1 MKKEKFQESLE
12 VQQERIIFKFGV
24 RISCKTSRG
33 IYQFFFSLYMQL
45 KTNCQIKINISPVSL
60 HMCPIIIDSFYLTDL
75 FYYIMYSHYLHDQ
88 RTQLKVVQTILI
100 NLCLLS
106 EKKIYILKSI
116 ILISFYII
124 SYEKDL
130 CYKLSAYL
138 IMTIVVVLHIK
149 YFNLNIIQT

>member
-24 RISCKTSRG
+24 KISCKTSRG

-45 KTNCQIKINISPVSL
+45 KMNSQIKINISPVSL

-88 RTQLKVVQTILI
+88 RT
-100 NLCLLS
+100 
-106 EKKIYILKSI
+106 
-116 ILISFYII
+116 
-124 SYEKDL
+124 
-130 CYKLSAYL
+130 
-138 IMTIVVVLHIK
+138 
-149 YFNLNIIQT
+149 